1 MDRICAL
8 LLVISFMVYIT
19 PVQAQSDS
27 IQAKSTEIEEG
38 AAQVWQRNKDKIVIK
53 KAPRQSIT
61 YSFRKIESSPGEKI
75 DPHFFSRKQHRKLTP
90 RLKKHG
96 KLSFRKKKQPP
107 RLLGKRLRA
116 KRTMELPSWLI
127 DLNLF
132 TVGIFFLVFFGG
144 VVGLYFL
151 LRPDILLSFYQLL
164 LLAAAFSGTLFWYL
178 ILGTEQGFDVATWKV
193 FFKHGWLSFP
203 LIFGIYFG
211 FRLLFNVPLAIPFL
225 QLLLIG
231 FLIGLVFL
239 IASFIIDWY

>member
-8 LLVISFMVYIT
+8 LLVSLLAYIT
-19 PVQAQSDS
+19 PGQAQSDS
-27 IQAKSTEIEEG
+27 IQTKGTAVEEG
-38 AAQVWQRNKDKIVIK
+38 AAQVWQRASKEEIVIK
-53 KAPRQSIT
+53 KAPRRSIT
-61 YSFRKIESSPGEKI
+61 YAARKIESNPVEKI
-75 DPHFFSRKQHRKLTP
+75 DPHFFSYTP
-90 RLKKHG
+90 HLRAKNKTKTAK
-96 KLSFRKKKQPP
+96 KLSFRKKTQLPK
-107 RLLGKRLRA
+107 RLGKQR
-116 KRTMELPSWLI
+116 RTRKARELPGWLI

-132 TVGIFFLVFFGG
+132 TVGIFFLIFFGG
-144 VVGLYFL
+144 IVGLYFL
-151 LRPDILLSFYQLL
+151 LRPEILLSFYQLL

-211 FRLLFNVPLAIPFL
+211 FRLLFNAPLAIPFL

-239 IASFIIDWY
+239 ILSFIIDWY